1 MKRVYKCK
9 EEPEGLK
16 RYRTNYPWESWEHFR
31 RRARRGYQEVKQQIL
46 LDQHGLCAYCEISI
60 KLAEEEGEVDDFRVE
75 HYYPKSAT
83 TEYGHNY
90 HLDWHNLLGVC
101 HGGSQPSVP
110 DAQWRY
116 SKQKNDRSCDVPKGG
131 KPITAMILNPLKI
144 PGKVRIFCYTEHSG
158 KMLVD
163 KTTCPKKLWS
173 KAERTI
179 RELNL
184 NAPRLMRM
192 RLAVIQKLEDDIAA
206 ELEQGAQLEEVL
218 AMLAETCLVPD
229 YEGISL
235 PFFSVIR
242 WYLGEAAEKVIAA
255 SGDKL

>member
-131 KPITAMILNPLKI
+131 KPITGMILNPLKI

-163 KTTCPKKLWS
+163 KTTCPKKLWN

-179 RELNL
+179 KELNL

-192 RLAVIQKLEDDIAA
+192 RLAVIQKLEDEIAA
-206 ELEQGAQLEEVL
+206 
-218 AMLAETCLVPD
+218 
-229 YEGISL
+229 
-235 PFFSVIR
+235 
-242 WYLGEAAEKVIAA
+242 
-255 SGDKL
+255 

>member
-1 MKRVYKCK
+1 
-9 EEPEGLK
+9 
-16 RYRTNYPWESWEHFR
+16 
-31 RRARRGYQEVKQQIL
+31 
-46 LDQHGLCAYCEISI
+46 
-60 KLAEEEGEVDDFRVE
+60 
-75 HYYPKSAT
+75 
-83 TEYGHNY
+83 
-90 HLDWHNLLGVC
+90 
-101 HGGSQPSVP
+101 
-110 DAQWRY
+110 
-116 SKQKNDRSCDVPKGG
+116 
-131 KPITAMILNPLKI
+131 
-144 PGKVRIFCYTEHSG
+144 
-158 KMLVD
+158 MLVD
-163 KTTCPKKLWS
+163 KTTCPKKLWN